1 MHLASQLGCLQLR
14 VSFLLDV
21 IVDNLY
27 LFLFGTIFLAISLL
41 LMRVHRGVPGI
52 RELSLSGILFT
63 VGLVCFIAETPP
75 LYFWAKT
82 VAANILLVYSAVA
95 QLFGFSRLFNKA
107 VSNTAYSSFAVV
119 VVMLFLFATFVHD
132 SFQMRL
138 VIINGALAIFFLR
151 ALALYLMAIDKWGRI
166 SQVFVLPAMGL
177 LVMIFITRLLH
188 GLSIAPL
195 DLVSFTNYL
204 VVNES
209 LLIVLLLI
217 VSYYVLA
224 AEYQANHLRLLSDV
238 LESRVQ
244 FKSNIIRFLNH
255 ELKTPLNAV
264 LLKLEMLKDQTH
276 DSELQRD
283 LGFLEDVSRDI
294 LHTTQAFLTK
304 DVFEKSSGV
313 MRTNLRQAIQETLT
327 LPSLLAKRKN
337 LSLIFQIK
345 GEVPDSLLLN
355 QTVLQIVLLNLVSN
369 AIKYTPSNGEV
380 AVLLKRM
387 DASQIGEITLR
398 LSVSD
403 TGVGLSADDLERIYE
418 PFWRSSK
425 TEREEGNGLGLVIVK
440 ELLTTIDSSLEIE
453 SKEGEGTCVSF
464 IFKGMQ
470 L

>member
-1 MHLASQLGCLQLR
+1 
-14 VSFLLDV
+14 
-21 IVDNLY
+21 
-27 LFLFGTIFLAISLL
+27 
-41 LMRVHRGVPGI
+41 
-52 RELSLSGILFT
+52 
-63 VGLVCFIAETPP
+63 
-75 LYFWAKT
+75 
-82 VAANILLVYSAVA
+82 
-95 QLFGFSRLFNKA
+95 
-107 VSNTAYSSFAVV
+107 
-119 VVMLFLFATFVHD
+119 
-132 SFQMRL
+132 
-138 VIINGALAIFFLR
+138 
-151 ALALYLMAIDKWGRI
+151 MAIDKWGRI